1 MIDSRLWS
9 QVEGIG
15 PTVVFLHGF
24 MESSA
29 MWNHLS
35 LNTLPCQLIFIDLPG
50 HGHSPLLTGE
60 GDPSIAEMATHVMTT
75 LKGLNISDF
84 DVVGHSMGGYVAL
97 ELKKKMAGCRRVV
110 LLNSN
115 FWEDSLEKKRDR
127 IRVADLAFKA
137 KDLLIQQAIPGLF
150 FRKELDNE
158 HIQSLIKEAK
168 NMLPESIA
176 YSALA
181 MRNRKDHSETIQTF
195 PNSFLMIHGMNDPL
209 ISVEVMRERTS
220 KSAIK
225 VVILPNAGHMSHIEQ
240 SAEIQEVLLDFL
252 RD

>member
-1 MIDSRLWS
+1 MPDSLLWS
-9 QVEGIG
+9 QVEGTG

-24 MESSA
+24 MESST
-29 MWNHLS
+29 MWKHLS
-35 LNTLPCQLIFIDLPG
+35 LNTLPNRLIFIDLPG

-60 GDPSIAEMATHVMTT
+60 GDPSIAEMAIHVMTT
-75 LKGLNISDF
+75 LEALKISDF

-97 ELKKKMAGCRRVV
+97 ELKEQMSGCQRVV

-115 FWEDSLEKKRDR
+115 FWEDSVEKRRDR

-150 FRKELDNE
+150 FRKENDNE
-158 HIQSLIKEAK
+158 HIQFLIEEAK
-168 NMLPESIA
+168 YMLPESIA

-181 MRNRKDHSETIQTF
+181 MRNREDHSETIQADS
-195 PNSFLMIHGMNDPL
+195 NDFLMIHGLNDPL
-209 ISVEVMRERTS
+209 ISMEVIRERTS
-220 KSAIK
+220 KVPIK
-225 VVILPNAGHMSHIEQ
+225 VVDLPKAGHMAHIEQ
-240 SAEIQEVLLDFL
+240 GTEILEVLLAFL